1 MIKKVV
7 IEEDG
12 TIVVHIEERRKLDWF
27 DLRGGTTHERV
38 NMDLWHVLTNN
49 GFGILVYGFEGYGY
63 ARKNNDGL
71 WYQIDIKN
79 LEIQRPVG
87 PQLPASFILGHVISE
102 QDWGKWT
109 LEIPLERKGIFS

>member
-1 MIKKVV
+1 LIKKVV

-12 TIVVHIEERRKLDWF
+12 TIVVYIEQRKKLDWF

-38 NMDLWHVLTNN
+38 NIDLWHVLTNN

-63 ARKNNDGL
+63 ARKNSDGI

-87 PQLPASFILGHVISE
+87 PQLPDSFILGQVISE
-102 QDWGKWT
+102 QDWGKWVKD
-109 LEIPLERKGIFS
+109 IKLERKGIFS